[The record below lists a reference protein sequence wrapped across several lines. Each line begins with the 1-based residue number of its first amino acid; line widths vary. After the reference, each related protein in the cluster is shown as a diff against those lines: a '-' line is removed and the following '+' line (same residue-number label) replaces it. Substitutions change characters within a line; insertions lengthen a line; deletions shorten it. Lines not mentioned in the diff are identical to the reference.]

1 MYIIYIFMN
10 NISLTIFGSKI
21 FFNLINELDFTYNVF
36 FEVNKTLKNKDD
48 FNIRIIFPEDLNLS
62 NLNNLLQK
70 NTPTILLLENKNY
83 ILKNKIR
90 LLSFHMVLYLPIE
103 LLSFNDIL
111 KVLYTKYYFLE
122 KSNIIINNYNIDSN
136 QRVIF
141 KNNIKVK
148 LTEKEIKLIL
158 TLNNQN
164 GLDKSSLLKK
174 VWNHNSNLDSHAFE
188 THLHRLRK
196 KIYKFFKDK
205 NFILERN
212 SLYYLK
218 K

>member
-1 MYIIYIFMN
+1 MN
-10 NISLTIFGSKI
+10 NISLTIFGSNI
-21 FFNLINELDFTYNVF
+21 FFNLINELDFTYNIF
-36 FEVNKTLKNKDD
+36 FEENKTLKNKDD
-48 FNIRIIFPEDLNLS
+48 FNIRIIFPEHLNLS

-70 NTPTILLLENKNY
+70 NTPTILLLDNKNY
-83 ILKNKIR
+83 ILKNKIH

-111 KVLYTKYYFLE
+111 KILYTKYYFLE

-136 QRVIF
+136 QRIIF
-141 KNNIKVK
+141 KNNIKAK

-196 KIYKFFKDK
+196 KIIKFFKDK
-205 NFILERN
+205 NFIFEKN

>member
-1 MYIIYIFMN
+1 MK

-21 FFNLINELDFTYNVF
+21 FFNLIKELDFAYNIF
-36 FEVNKTLKNKDD
+36 FEKSKTLKNEDD
-48 FNIRIIFPEDLNLS
+48 CNIRIIFPEDLDLK

-70 NTPTILLLENKNY
+70 NTPTILLLDNKNY

-103 LLSFNDIL
+103 LTSFNDIL
-111 KVLYTKYYFLE
+111 KILYTKYFFLE
-122 KSNIIINNYNIDSN
+122 KSNIVINNYNIDSN
-136 QRVIF
+136 QRIIF
-141 KNNIKVK
+141 KNNIKAK

-164 GLDKSSLLKK
+164 GLDKLSLLKK
-174 VWNHNSNLDSHAFE
+174 VWNHNSDLDSHAFE